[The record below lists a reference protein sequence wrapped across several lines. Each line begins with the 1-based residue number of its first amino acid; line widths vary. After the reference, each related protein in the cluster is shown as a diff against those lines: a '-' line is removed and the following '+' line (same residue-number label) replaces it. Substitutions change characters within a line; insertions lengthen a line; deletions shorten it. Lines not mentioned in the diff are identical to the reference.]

1 MSAVLDAMVPNG
13 RDFRMGLAAKVSR
26 NTLRLRVVSVIL
38 SFIAV
43 ATLFSLT
50 TPNFLTLQNIKII
63 AFNAAL
69 LTIVACAEAMVVLTR
84 NLDVSVGSII
94 GLAGY
99 VAAKFAAA
107 FPASGPLIVIV
118 AVAIGLAL
126 GLLNGL
132 AVSYGR
138 VPSIVATLGTLSI
151 FRGITYIIGRG
162 IEVPSGDLPKWMI
175 RGADATVFGVPL
187 IVLLAL
193 AVVLVLN
200 QLLRNVPLF
209 RRVYAVGSNPAA
221 AVFYGLRS
229 NRVVLFAY
237 AVAGALVGLA
247 AFLYVSRVG
256 TVTVNLGRDW
266 EMIALAAVVL
276 GGVSTTGGSGNL
288 FGVLFGALILSS
300 IENGLVL
307 ARAPEFWRMFIQGT
321 AIVAAI
327 ALDAGIERRIQKMFR
342 HKG

>member
-1 MSAVLDAMVPNG
+1 MN
-13 RDFRMGLAAKVSR
+13 AAGMKTASRGQDLRLSIAANVSR
-26 NTLRLRVVSVIL
+26 NTLRLRVVSVFL

-43 ATLFSLT
+43 ALVFAFTTQNFFS
-50 TPNFLTLQNIKII
+50 FQNIKII

-107 FPASGPLIVIV
+107 YPASGVLIILV
-118 AVAIGLAL
+118 AISIGLAM
-126 GLLNGL
+126 GLINGL
-132 AVSYGR
+132 AVAYGR

-151 FRGITYIIGRG
+151 FRGITYIMGHG

-175 RGADATVFGVPL
+175 KGADATVFGIPF
-187 IVLLAL
+187 IVLLAVCL
-193 AVVLVLN
+193 VLVLSF
-200 QLLRNVPLF
+200 LLRNVPLF

-221 AVFYGLRS
+221 AIFYGLRA

-237 AVAGALVGLA
+237 AICGALVGFA

-256 TVTVNLGRDW
+256 TITVNLGRDW
-266 EMIALAAVVL
+266 EMTALAAVVL

-288 FGVLFGALILSS
+288 LGVLFGALILSS
-300 IENGLVL
+300 IDNGLVL

-327 ALDAGIERRIQKMFR
+327 AMDAGIERRIQKMFR
-342 HKG
+342 HK

>member
-1 MSAVLDAMVPNG
+1 MSASQNADL
-13 RDFRMGLAAKVSR
+13 RMTIAANVSR
-26 NTLRLRVVSVIL
+26 NTLRLRVVSVFL
-38 SFIAV
+38 SFLAV
-43 ATLFSLT
+43 AVAFSVT
-50 TPNFLTLQNIKII
+50 TPNFLTLQNIRII

-107 FPASGPLIVIV
+107 FPGSGVLIVVV
-118 AVAIGLAL
+118 AVLIGLIL
-126 GLLNGL
+126 GVLNGL
-132 AVSYGR
+132 AVSYGK

-162 IEVPSGDLPKWMI
+162 IEVPSGDLPRWMI
-175 RGADATVFGVPL
+175 KGADVTVFGVPL
-187 IVLLAL
+187 IVIL
-193 AVVLVLN
+193 AVVLVLALTY
-200 QLLRNVPLF
+200 LLRNVPLF

-221 AVFYGLRS
+221 AVFYGLRQ

-237 AVAGALVGLA
+237 SICGALVGLA
-247 AFLYVSRVG
+247 AFMYVSRVG
-256 TVTVNLGRDW
+256 TITVNLGRDW
-266 EMIALAAVVL
+266 EMNALAAVVL

-288 FGVLFGALILSS
+288 LGVLFGALILSS
-300 IENGLVL
+300 IDNGLVL

-327 ALDAGIERRIQKMFR
+327 ALDAGIERHIQKLFR
-342 HKG
+342 HK

>member
-1 MSAVLDAMVPNG
+1 MN
-13 RDFRMGLAAKVSR
+13 AAPAADRGTGIVARVSK
-26 NTLRLRVVSVIL
+26 NALRLRVVSVFL

-43 ATLFSLT
+43 AAVFSAT
-50 TPNFLTLQNIKII
+50 TENFLTLQNIKII

-94 GLAGY
+94 GLSGY

-107 FPASGPLIVIV
+107 FPNAGALIVLV
-118 AVAIGLAL
+118 AVVIGLGL

-132 AVSYGR
+132 TVSYGR

-151 FRGITYIIGRG
+151 FRGITYILGRG

-175 RGADATVFGVPL
+175 RGADATVAGVPL
-187 IVLLAL
+187 IVIL
-193 AVVLVLN
+193 AVLLVLILTF
-200 QLLRNVPLF
+200 LLRNVPLF

-221 AVFYGLRS
+221 AVFYGLRA

-237 AVAGALVGLA
+237 AVCGALVGLA

-256 TVTVNLGRDW
+256 TITVNLGRDW
-266 EMIALAAVVL
+266 EMTALAAVVL

-288 FGVLFGALILSS
+288 LGVLFGALILSS
-300 IENGLVL
+300 IDNGLVL

-327 ALDAGIERRIQKMFR
+327 ALDAGIERRIQKLFR
-342 HKG
+342 HK

>member
-1 MSAVLDAMVPNG
+1 MNAAGMKTASRGQDLRMSI
-13 RDFRMGLAAKVSR
+13 AANVSR
-26 NTLRLRVVSVIL
+26 NALRLRVVSVFL

-43 ATLFSLT
+43 ALVFAFT
-50 TPNFLTLQNIKII
+50 TQNFLSFQNIKII

-107 FPASGPLIVIV
+107 YPASGVLIILV
-118 AVAIGLAL
+118 AVSIGLAM
-126 GLLNGL
+126 GLVNGL
-132 AVSYGR
+132 AVAYGR

-151 FRGITYIIGRG
+151 FRGITYIMGHG

-175 RGADATVFGVPL
+175 KGADATVFGIPF
-187 IVLLAL
+187 IVLLAVCL
-193 AVVLVLN
+193 VLVLSF
-200 QLLRNVPLF
+200 LLRNIPLF

-221 AVFYGLRS
+221 AIFYGLRA

-237 AVAGALVGLA
+237 AICGALVGFA

-256 TVTVNLGRDW
+256 TITVNLGRDW
-266 EMIALAAVVL
+266 EMTALAAVVL

-288 FGVLFGALILSS
+288 LGVLFGALILSS
-300 IENGLVL
+300 IDNGLVL

-327 ALDAGIERRIQKMFR
+327 AMDAGIERRIQKMFR
-342 HKG
+342 HK

>member
-1 MSAVLDAMVPNG
+1 MNAAGMKTASRGQDL
-13 RDFRMGLAAKVSR
+13 RLSLAANVSR
-26 NTLRLRVVSVIL
+26 NTLRLRVVSVFL

-43 ATLFSLT
+43 ALVFAFT
-50 TPNFLTLQNIKII
+50 TQNFLSFQNIKII

-107 FPASGPLIVIV
+107 YPASGVLIILV
-118 AVAIGLAL
+118 AISIGLAM
-126 GLLNGL
+126 GLVNGL
-132 AVSYGR
+132 AVAYGR

-151 FRGITYIIGRG
+151 FRGITYIMGHG

-175 RGADATVFGVPL
+175 KGADATVFGIPF
-187 IVLLAL
+187 IVLLAVCL
-193 AVVLVLN
+193 VLVLSF
-200 QLLRNVPLF
+200 LLRNVPLF

-221 AVFYGLRS
+221 AVFYGLRA

-237 AVAGALVGLA
+237 AICGALVGFA

-256 TVTVNLGRDW
+256 TITVNLGRDW
-266 EMIALAAVVL
+266 EMTALAAVVL

-288 FGVLFGALILSS
+288 LGVLFGALILSS
-300 IENGLVL
+300 IDNGLVL

-327 ALDAGIERRIQKMFR
+327 AMDAGIERRIQKMFR
-342 HKG
+342 HK